1 MSSVNVLSDS
11 LKIGGKLD
19 KTSSLTGK
27 NAADSLE
34 KATTDF
40 AAMLGGLTTISAD
53 PIGQNPKIAQDLEDG
68 QNPDSFGQNLGY
80 VHFALAFLAQPIVLS
95 DLPAGK
101 EANSGNGVNQ
111 GTGEGLSAADNQS
124 LGALNKLSLDIN
136 EVFSTQDMTTQI
148 PQKNNPGITE
158 LDKYRQ
164 VIADLLVALSG
175 QITDSSP
182 EGASLVLGRGIS
194 ERQEIMKL
202 MQGWLTVTDDLVN
215 NVQAASGQIMSEQSS
230 NGQAVGNL
238 AGDKPLLGVNLE
250 AVEDEAQSKIINT
263 ISSGKGVEDLR
274 QAILRTVQD
283 WMKGTD
289 EAAFSTQIT
298 DSSIVGATL
307 DLDRGT
313 KMVNP
318 IASGRGVE
326 DLRQLIATTVQ
337 DWLKRMDGVAK
348 NEPNSSVQTI
358 IKPLLDFLSTEQ
370 GNGGKELNTKAA
382 SLLVVLNQIL
392 SQVQEKSV
400 PPGVIKEM
408 LAAKG
413 GGIETLFSQQKS
425 SSLVAETA
433 VTAVTT
439 ETAGKSSLFKFNS
452 KQKLAQMDL
461 QQSNPLLKN
470 VQGDTGEEIAKGV
483 IAESA
488 ELSGVKTSQ
497 NQSQSL
503 GIGAVGNTVMGNVT
517 DGKTVAIPVW
527 EQISNVLREQLTNR
541 HTELKELDI
550 KLHPADLGRIQI
562 GLRWE
567 NGQVH
572 LQVYA
577 SEAATGQV
585 LQNQLSE
592 LRHTLTSQG
601 VNCGTLQ
608 MGQHGGDQQQNRQG
622 NESQR
627 TLDLNTNLSED
638 EEAIPGINPFSPGP
652 DGNNRLNVTA

>member
-34 KATTDF
+34 NATADF

-80 VHFALAFLAQPIVLS
+80 VHFALAFLSQPIVLS

-136 EVFSTQDMTTQI
+136 EVFSTQEMTTQL

-182 EGASLVLGRGIS
+182 ERASLVLERGLS
-194 ERQEIMKL
+194 ERQEIIKL

-215 NVQAASGQIMSEQSS
+215 NVQVARAQIMSEQSS

-238 AGDKPLLGVNLE
+238 EGDKPLLGVNLE
-250 AVEDEAQSKIINT
+250 AEVDEAQSKIINN

-274 QAILRTVQD
+274 QAISRTVQG

-289 EAAFSTQIT
+289 EAAFSRQIT
-298 DSSIVGATL
+298 DSSPEGASI

-326 DLRQLIATTVQ
+326 DLRQLLATTVQ
-337 DWLKRMDGVAK
+337 DWLQRTDGVAK
-348 NEPNSSVQTI
+348 NEPNSSIQTI

-400 PPGVIKEM
+400 PQGVIKEM

-413 GGIETLFSQQKS
+413 GGIETLFSQPKS
-425 SSLVAETA
+425 SSLVVETA
-433 VTAVTT
+433 VTA
-439 ETAGKSSLFKFNS
+439 GKGPSFEFDS
-452 KQKLAQMDL
+452 KQKLAQIDL

-470 VQGDTGEEIAKGV
+470 VQGDTGEEMAKGV
-483 IAESA
+483 IAEFT

-503 GIGAVGNTVMGNVT
+503 GIGAVGTTVMGNVL

-541 HTELKELDI
+541 HSELKELDI